1 MKIGDVVRL
10 KSGGPL
16 MTVVECRERGSTL
29 DGVYRTVCSWIRDGG
44 HSDRASFPP
53 ECLDLVP
60 NFSATS
66 SAPMPAD
73 KPCRCGH
80 DLYIEHSN
88 VGCLQGCAH
97 DLCAPE
103 DGQHGL

>member
-10 KSGGPL
+10 KSGGPPT
-16 MTVVECRERGSTL
+16 TVIWAGTGSRYVDL
-29 DGVYRTVCSWIRDGG
+29 VWFHEGEYKQAEIHED
-44 HSDRASFPP
+44 A
-53 ECLDLVP
+53 LDLVP

>member
-1 MKIGDVVRL
+1 MTIGDVVRL

-16 MTVVECRERGSTL
+16 MTINNDSDTYALKCCWFQ
-29 DGVYRTVCSWIRDGG
+29 DGLYGNAVFHPG
-44 HSDRASFPP
+44 
-53 ECLDLVP
+53 CLDLVP